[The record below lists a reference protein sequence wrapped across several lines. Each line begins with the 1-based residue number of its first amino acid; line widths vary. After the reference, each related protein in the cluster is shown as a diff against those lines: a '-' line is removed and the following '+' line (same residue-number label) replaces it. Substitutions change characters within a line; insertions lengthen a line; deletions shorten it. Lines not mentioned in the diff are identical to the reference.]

1 VREHAETIRP
11 PRSLWVPF
19 VLGRPL
25 GVPND
30 ADFQRR
36 VVEAALALLERP
48 SGPVLE
54 DYPED
59 APVPEVD
66 GDQEGMACP
75 VSFAADMSEATLLER
90 VEAEISQLRIW
101 HELAVQK
108 RGRTATG
115 ISGLPFEAAA
125 AFVAA
130 WAEGR
135 PLGPFRDDI
144 LAIDALRLTCDELK
158 TFYSEAVMAQPGT
171 HTVES
176 IQDWFWGQTAAGE
189 LLFALHARTLQS
201 GDNFEKHFAVNNL
214 VPRRIRHTI
223 GGEPS

>member
-1 VREHAETIRP
+1 MREHAEAIRP

-30 ADFQRR
+30 PAFQRR
-36 VVEAALALLERP
+36 VVKAALNLLQRP

-59 APVPEVD
+59 APVINIEES
-66 GDQEGMACP
+66 QEGMACP
-75 VSFAADMSEATLLER
+75 ISFSTDMTDATLLQK
-90 VEAEISQLRIW
+90 VEAELSQLQAW
-101 HELAVQK
+101 HDLAVQQ

-115 ISGLPFEAAA
+115 VAGVSFEDAA
-125 AFVAA
+125 AFIAA
-130 WAEGR
+130 WVAGA
-135 PLGPFRDDI
+135 PVPAFRDDI
-144 LAIDALRLTCDELK
+144 LPIDALRLACDELK
-158 TFYSEAVMAQPGT
+158 TFYSESVMAQPGT

-176 IQDWFWGQTAAGE
+176 IQDWFWSQTAAGK
-189 LLFALHARTLQS
+189 LLFELHARTLQS
-201 GDNFEKHFAVNNL
+201 QDMLEKHFAVNNL

-223 GGEPS
+223 GSG

>member
-1 VREHAETIRP
+1 MREHAEAIRP

-30 ADFQRR
+30 PAFQRR
-36 VVEAALALLERP
+36 VVVAALWLLQRP

-59 APVPEVD
+59 APAIDVED
-66 GDQEGMACP
+66 SQEGMACP
-75 VSFAADMSEATLLER
+75 ISFASDMSDATLLR
-90 VEAEISQLRIW
+90 KVEAEISQLRVW
-101 HELAVQK
+101 HDLAVQQ
-108 RGRTATG
+108 RRRTATG
-115 ISGLPFEAAA
+115 VAGVSFEEAA

-130 WAEGR
+130 WAAGT
-135 PLGPFRDDI
+135 PAPAFRGDI
-144 LAIDALRLTCDELK
+144 LPIDALRLACDELK
-158 TFYSEAVMAQPGT
+158 TFYSESVMAQPGT

-176 IQDWFWGQTAAGE
+176 VQDWFWGQTAAGE
-189 LLFALHARTLQS
+189 LLFELHARTLQS
-201 GDNFEKHFAVNNL
+201 RDALEKHFADNNL

-223 GGEPS
+223 GRG

>member
-1 VREHAETIRP
+1 MREHAETIRP

-75 VSFAADMSEATLLER
+75 VSFAADMSGATLLGR

-101 HELAVQK
+101 HELAVQQ

-130 WAEGR
+130 WADGR

-171 HTVES
+171 HSVES

-201 GDNFEKHFAVNNL
+201 GDTLEKHFAVNNL